1 VVIVA
6 ARSAGFRLRPH
17 VAMSDARRSAR
28 ATQSDMASRPPSPPR
43 RPGRPARSDRPQRGV
58 QAPPVPA
65 PGPHASREGA
75 VRPLTTAEIDELESL
90 LAGVPAPL
98 EPLDVGVLDGYL
110 CGVLVQPKA
119 IEPARWLR
127 HVTDVEGRPLPSG
140 FDPARLQALVRRRH
154 AELAQAIAARRW
166 FDPWVFELAPEG
178 EATSARAP
186 SEASTPSEART
197 PSAAH
202 VPPAAASADAGAAP
216 PPIEAVYPWVA
227 GFATALE
234 LFPAL
239 MERPAEA
246 LVEPLALL
254 YRHLDPEDL
263 EDADA
268 LLEEIELLEPVA
280 DLEEAV
286 EGLVRATLLLADA
299 AQPAPARPRRARG

>member
-1 VVIVA
+1 
-6 ARSAGFRLRPH
+6 
-17 VAMSDARRSAR
+17 M
-28 ATQSDMASRPPSPPR
+28 
-43 RPGRPARSDRPQRGV
+43 
-58 QAPPVPA
+58 QAA
-65 PGPHASREGA
+65 PGSGA
-75 VRPLTTAEIDELESL
+75 GPLAHRNGAIRPLAAGEIDELESL

-110 CGVLVQPKA
+110 CGVLVQPQA

-127 HVTDVEGRPLPSG
+127 HVTDVEGRSLPAG
-140 FDPARLQALVRRRH
+140 FDSARLHALVRRRH
-154 AELAQAIAARRW
+154 AELAQAIAGRRW

-178 EATSARAP
+178 EQPTASA
-186 SEASTPSEART
+186 SS
-197 PSAAH
+197 SALA
-202 VPPAAASADAGAAP
+202 PPAAAASSGPDAGAAP

-286 EGLVRATLLLADA
+286 EGLVRATLLLADVAQSA
-299 AQPAPARPRRARG
+299 ADRPRGS